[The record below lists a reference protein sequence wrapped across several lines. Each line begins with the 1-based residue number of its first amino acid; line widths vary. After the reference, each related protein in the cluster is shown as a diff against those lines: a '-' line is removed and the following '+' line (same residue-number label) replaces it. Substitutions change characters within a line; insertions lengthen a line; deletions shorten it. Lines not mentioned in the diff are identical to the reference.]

1 MKKVIFLL
9 CIILTVVVST
19 RQFKGQKNDI
29 SPLLLNNI
37 EALAA
42 PDEVLL
48 PTYCLGVGSVDC
60 PIDQSKVEYVA
71 MGYRL

>member
-1 MKKVIFLL
+1 MKKLILL
-9 CIILTVVVST
+9 VCVCFAVALGTKQLT
-19 RQFKGQKNDI
+19 GQKNDI

-42 PDEVLL
+42 DDEITM
-48 PTYCLGVGSVDC
+48 PTYCLGIGFVDC
-60 PIDQSKVEYVA
+60 PIDKSEVDYVA